1 MRGWGAGS
9 GGLPSG
15 ITFGAFDGFCLSLYA
30 PGSAMPSTDTSREP
44 LSVAGNDNG
53 RGKEKARR

>member
-1 MRGWGAGS
+1 MASSSPAVVKSARA
-9 GGLPSG
+9 
-15 ITFGAFDGFCLSLYA
+15 TAFDGFCLSLYA